1 MLECSFE
8 VPYTNRMITIKVT
21 LSNGNNWTT
30 GFNGTLK
37 DAEGYY
43 LGTFFETSDDLHDH
57 ECVRVELAGG
67 SI

>member
-1 MLECSFE
+1 
-8 VPYTNRMITIKVT
+8 MITIKVT
-21 LSNGNNWTT
+21 LSNGNNWIT